1 MPRWLRYSTLIAISF
16 ASIAML
22 GLAISLFNP
31 KLFDRYFPFL
41 LVLNAVI
48 AAVLFCV
55 VTTLCLRL
63 ARRQRSKQYGS
74 HMTAK
79 LALTTALISVV
90 PTLTVYAI
98 STAFISRS
106 LQDSFSPRVEASLD
120 AGVRITQEM
129 LAKQE
134 QSTQELARDFADAL
148 AGTPDSLM
156 LHDLLKLLE
165 PHSGTEALVLTST
178 GSAVAAA
185 GSRINVLMP
194 DLPSQLQLKT
204 AKTTGIYSIVD
215 GDTLFE
221 APEATGGSSDLRIRV
236 IIPISTLHAPSLS
249 DFKTTGLLAK
259 TASSQQLFLQLTQP
273 VDKTIGL
280 HAATLVAGYRE
291 YQQLAYSQ
299 SSMATLYALTLSL
312 IVLLAV
318 FASVLA
324 ALSFARRTTSPV
336 MQLAEGTRRVATG
349 DFMPIREFQ
358 GGDEINVLT
367 RSFNSMIKE
376 VSEARRGLELQRLQA
391 EQALAFLER
400 VLGNISSGVVVVD
413 HWYTVVTANQA
424 ARRIMGEQNVM
435 TGASLRDT
443 LPEFVSTLEEYQHR
457 ESIGTA
463 PEPLDFELEQNG
475 VTIPLYLKT
484 TPMQLGTQTGSV
496 LVFDDVTALMKAQRA
511 TAWGEVARRLAHEIK
526 NPLTPIRLS
535 AERLAWKL
543 HAKLTEEKDLQ
554 LLQRTTNTIIE
565 QVDTLRQMVNDFRE
579 YARMP
584 AASLVP
590 LNLNEFMETV
600 LQLYHDAGHAIS
612 FVPGEGL
619 PEIDADPA
627 QLRQVFHNLI
637 SNSLE
642 AVTEGELVRIS
653 IRTEALESQYHAGAI
668 GAVKLSIEDNGPG
681 FTDKILNAAFD
692 PYVTT
697 KPTGTG
703 LGLPI
708 VKKILDDHGAA
719 IKLKNRSNEETGEIL
734 GASVEIVFKVSRLE
748 HNPISN

>member
-204 AKTTGIYSIVD
+204 A
-215 GDTLFE
+215 
-221 APEATGGSSDLRIRV
+221 
-236 IIPISTLHAPSLS
+236 
-249 DFKTTGLLAK
+249 
-259 TASSQQLFLQLTQP
+259 SSQQLFLQLTQP

-391 EQALAFLER
+391 EQAQAFLER

-457 ESIGTA
+457 ESIGTP

-653 IRTEALESQYHAGAI
+653 IRTEALESKYHAGAI

>member
-221 APEATGGSSDLRIRV
+221 APDATGGSSDLRIRV

-391 EQALAFLER
+391 EQAQAFLER

-457 ESIGTA
+457 ESIGTP

-653 IRTEALESQYHAGAI
+653 IRTEALESKYHAGAI

>member
-1 MPRWLRYSTLIAISF
+1 
-16 ASIAML
+16 ML
-22 GLAISLFNP
+22 GLAISLFNS
-31 KLFDRYFPFL
+31 KLFDKYFPFL
-41 LVLNAVI
+41 LVLNAFI

-63 ARRQRSKQYGS
+63 ARRQRQKQYGS

-79 LALTTALISVV
+79 LALTTALISLV
-90 PTLTVYAI
+90 PTLTVYSI

-134 QSTQELARDFADAL
+134 QTTQKLAREFADELSA
-148 AGTPDSLM
+148 TPTSLM

-165 PHSGTEALVLTST
+165 PHPGTEALVLTNT

-204 AKTTGIYSIVD
+204 AKTAGIYSIVD

-221 APEATGGSSDLRIRV
+221 SPESTDGSSDLRIRV
-236 IIPISTLHAPSLS
+236 IIPISTLHTPSLS

-259 TASSQQLFLQLTQP
+259 SANNQQLFLQVTQP
-273 VDKTIGL
+273 VDNTIGL

-299 SSMATLYALTLSL
+299 NSMATLYALTLSL

-318 FASVLA
+318 FASILA

-391 EQALAFLER
+391 EQAQAFLER

-413 HWYTVVTANQA
+413 RWYTVVTANQA
-424 ARRIMGEQNVM
+424 ARRIMGEENVAI
-435 TGASLRDT
+435 GISLRET
-443 LPEFVSTLEEYQHR
+443 LPEFVATLEEHQHH
-457 ESIGTA
+457 ESLDTTPA
-463 PEPLDFELEQNG
+463 PLDFELEQNG

-484 TPMQLGTQTGSV
+484 SAMQLGTQTGSV

-554 LLQRTTNTIIE
+554 LLKRTTDTIIE

-584 AASLVP
+584 AASLQP
-590 LNLNEFMETV
+590 LKLNEFMDSI
-600 LQLYHDAGHAIS
+600 LQLYHDAGHTITFA
-612 FVPGEGL
+612 PAPDL

-627 QLRQVFHNLI
+627 QLRQVLHNLI

-642 AVTEGELVRIS
+642 AVPDDEPARIS
-653 IRTEALESQYHAGAI
+653 IKTEALKSKYHADAI

-681 FTDKILNAAFD
+681 FTDKILDAAFE

-719 IKLKNRSNEETGEIL
+719 IMLKNLKDEGTEEIL
-734 GASVEIVFKVSRLE
+734 GASVEIIFKVSRRE

>member
-22 GLAISLFNP
+22 GLAISLFNL
-31 KLFDRYFPFL
+31 KLFDRYFPLL

-391 EQALAFLER
+391 EQAQAFLER

-584 AASLVP
+584 AASLAP

>member
-148 AGTPDSLM
+148 AGTPNSLM

-391 EQALAFLER
+391 EQAQAFLER

-475 VTIPLYLKT
+475 VTIPLYLENYAHAT
-484 TPMQLGTQTGSV
+484 RHPDGVRARLRRRDRPHEGAASHRLGRGRPPPCARDQESAHAHQA
-496 LVFDDVTALMKAQRA
+496 FRRKAGLEA
-511 TAWGEVARRLAHEIK
+511 
-526 NPLTPIRLS
+526 S
-535 AERLAWKL
+535 
-543 HAKLTEEKDLQ
+543 
-554 LLQRTTNTIIE
+554 
-565 QVDTLRQMVNDFRE
+565 RQADRGKG
-579 YARMP
+579 P
-584 AASLVP
+584 AASP
-590 LNLNEFMETV
+590 EDDQHHHRAGRHAQTDGQR
-600 LQLYHDAGHAIS
+600 LQGVRAHARRIPCPAEPQR
-612 FVPGEGL
+612 VHGNRPAAL
-619 PEIDADPA
+619 PRCRSRH
-627 QLRQVFHNLI
+627 QLRPRKRGCRRSTRTPPSSGRCSTHLI

-653 IRTEALESQYHAGAI
+653 IRTEALESRI
-668 GAVKLSIEDNGPG
+668 PCRR
-681 FTDKILNAAFD
+681 
-692 PYVTT
+692 
-697 KPTGTG
+697 
-703 LGLPI
+703 
-708 VKKILDDHGAA
+708 
-719 IKLKNRSNEETGEIL
+719 NR
-734 GASVEIVFKVSRLE
+734 RC
-748 HNPISN
+748 

>member
-134 QSTQELARDFADAL
+134 QSAQELARDFADAL

-391 EQALAFLER
+391 EQAQAFLER

-590 LNLNEFMETV
+590 LNLNKFMETV

-642 AVTEGELVRIS
+642 AVTEGEPVRIS
-653 IRTEALESQYHAGAI
+653 IRTEALESKYHAGAI

-681 FTDKILNAAFD
+681 FTDKILNAAFE

>member
-134 QSTQELARDFADAL
+134 QSAQELARDFADAL

-391 EQALAFLER
+391 EQAQAFLER

-584 AASLVP
+584 AAFLVP

-642 AVTEGELVRIS
+642 AVTEGEPVRIS
-653 IRTEALESQYHAGAI
+653 IRTEALESKYHAGAI

-681 FTDKILNAAFD
+681 FTDKILNAAFE

>member
-134 QSTQELARDFADAL
+134 QSAQELARDFADAL

-391 EQALAFLER
+391 EQAQAFLER

-443 LPEFVSTLEEYQHR
+443 LPEFGSTLEE
-457 ESIGTA
+457 
-463 PEPLDFELEQNG
+463 
-475 VTIPLYLKT
+475 
-484 TPMQLGTQTGSV
+484 
-496 LVFDDVTALMKAQRA
+496 
-511 TAWGEVARRLAHEIK
+511 
-526 NPLTPIRLS
+526 
-535 AERLAWKL
+535 
-543 HAKLTEEKDLQ
+543 
-554 LLQRTTNTIIE
+554 
-565 QVDTLRQMVNDFRE
+565 
-579 YARMP
+579 
-584 AASLVP
+584 
-590 LNLNEFMETV
+590 
-600 LQLYHDAGHAIS
+600 
-612 FVPGEGL
+612 
-619 PEIDADPA
+619 
-627 QLRQVFHNLI
+627 
-637 SNSLE
+637 
-642 AVTEGELVRIS
+642 
-653 IRTEALESQYHAGAI
+653 
-668 GAVKLSIEDNGPG
+668 
-681 FTDKILNAAFD
+681 
-692 PYVTT
+692 
-697 KPTGTG
+697 
-703 LGLPI
+703 
-708 VKKILDDHGAA
+708 
-719 IKLKNRSNEETGEIL
+719 
-734 GASVEIVFKVSRLE
+734 
-748 HNPISN
+748 

>member
-1 MPRWLRYSTLIAISF
+1 M
-16 ASIAML
+16 
-22 GLAISLFNP
+22 
-31 KLFDRYFPFL
+31 
-41 LVLNAVI
+41 
-48 AAVLFCV
+48 
-55 VTTLCLRL
+55 
-63 ARRQRSKQYGS
+63 
-74 HMTAK
+74 
-79 LALTTALISVV
+79 
-90 PTLTVYAI
+90 
-98 STAFISRS
+98 
-106 LQDSFSPRVEASLD
+106 
-120 AGVRITQEM
+120 
-129 LAKQE
+129 
-134 QSTQELARDFADAL
+134 
-148 AGTPDSLM
+148 
-156 LHDLLKLLE
+156 
-165 PHSGTEALVLTST
+165 
-178 GSAVAAA
+178 
-185 GSRINVLMP
+185 
-194 DLPSQLQLKT
+194 
-204 AKTTGIYSIVD
+204 
-215 GDTLFE
+215 
-221 APEATGGSSDLRIRV
+221 
-236 IIPISTLHAPSLS
+236 
-249 DFKTTGLLAK
+249 
-259 TASSQQLFLQLTQP
+259 
-273 VDKTIGL
+273 
-280 HAATLVAGYRE
+280 
-291 YQQLAYSQ
+291 
-299 SSMATLYALTLSL
+299 
-312 IVLLAV
+312 
-318 FASVLA
+318 
-324 ALSFARRTTSPV
+324 
-336 MQLAEGTRRVATG
+336 
-349 DFMPIREFQ
+349 
-358 GGDEINVLT
+358 
-367 RSFNSMIKE
+367 
-376 VSEARRGLELQRLQA
+376 
-391 EQALAFLER
+391 
-400 VLGNISSGVVVVD
+400 LGNISSGVVVVD

-535 AERLAWKL
+535 ADRLAWKL

-565 QVDTLRQMVNDFRE
+565 HVDTLRQMVNDFRE
-579 YARMP
+579 YARTP

>member
-16 ASIAML
+16 ASVAML
-22 GLAISLFNP
+22 GLAISLFNS
-31 KLFDRYFPFL
+31 KLFDKYFPFL
-41 LVLNAVI
+41 LVLNALI

-63 ARRQRSKQYGS
+63 ARRQRQKQYGS

-79 LALTTALISVV
+79 LALTTALISLV
-90 PTLTVYAI
+90 PTLTVYSI

-134 QSTQELARDFADAL
+134 QTTQKLAREFAEELSA
-148 AGTPDSLM
+148 TPTSLM

-165 PHSGTEALVLTST
+165 PHPGTEALVLTST
-178 GSAVAAA
+178 GAAVAAA

-204 AKTTGIYSIVD
+204 AKTAGIYSIVD

-221 APEATGGSSDLRIRV
+221 SPDATDGSSDLRIRV
-236 IIPISTLHAPSLS
+236 IIPISTLHTISLS

-259 TASSQQLFLQLTQP
+259 FANHQQLFLQVTQP
-273 VDKTIGL
+273 VDNTIGL

-299 SSMATLYALTLSL
+299 NSMATLYALTLSL
-312 IVLLAV
+312 IVLLAI
-318 FASVLA
+318 FASILA

-336 MQLAEGTRRVATG
+336 MQLAEGTKRVATG

-391 EQALAFLER
+391 EQAQAFLER

-413 HWYTVVTANQA
+413 RWYTVVTANQA
-424 ARRIMGEQNVM
+424 ARRIMGDENVAI
-435 TGASLRDT
+435 GISLRET
-443 LPEFVSTLEEYQHR
+443 LPEFVATLEEHQHH
-457 ESIGTA
+457 ESLDSTPA
-463 PEPLDFELEQNG
+463 PLDFELEQDG

-484 TPMQLGTQTGSV
+484 SAMPLGTQTGSV

-526 NPLTPIRLS
+526 NPLPPIRLS

-543 HAKLTEEKDLQ
+543 HTKLTEEKDLQ
-554 LLQRTTNTIIE
+554 LLKRTTDTIIE

-584 AASLVP
+584 AASPQP
-590 LNLNEFMETV
+590 LKLNEFMDSI
-600 LQLYHDAGHAIS
+600 LQLYHDAGHAIT
-612 FVPGEGL
+612 FTPTPDL

-627 QLRQVFHNLI
+627 QLRQVLHNLI

-642 AVTEGELVRIS
+642 AVTGDEPARIS
-653 IRTEALESQYHAGAI
+653 IKTEALKSKYHADAI

-681 FTDKILNAAFD
+681 FTDKILDAAFE

-719 IKLKNRSNEETGEIL
+719 IKLKNLKDEGTEGIL
-734 GASVEIVFKVSRLE
+734 GASVEIIFKVSRRE

>member
-1 MPRWLRYSTLIAISF
+1 MVEKVLKGSPKYYLWLIFL
-16 ASIAML
+16 
-22 GLAISLFNP
+22 LAIIGYAFIVYVFQLIYGLQMTGLTRNTSWGFYIAQFTYLVGVAAAAVMLVLPATFHHYHPYHRVIVFAEFLAIGAVIMCMLFIVVDMGQPQRVLNIILHP
-31 KLFDRYFPFL
+31 TPNSVMFWDATVLCGY

-391 EQALAFLER
+391 AQAQAFLER

-526 NPLTPIRLS
+526 QIVC
-535 AERLAWKL
+535 L
-543 HAKLTEEKDLQ
+543 HIV
-554 LLQRTTNTIIE
+554 QR
-565 QVDTLRQMVNDFRE
+565 
-579 YARMP
+579 
-584 AASLVP
+584 
-590 LNLNEFMETV
+590 
-600 LQLYHDAGHAIS
+600 
-612 FVPGEGL
+612 
-619 PEIDADPA
+619 
-627 QLRQVFHNLI
+627 
-637 SNSLE
+637 
-642 AVTEGELVRIS
+642 
-653 IRTEALESQYHAGAI
+653 
-668 GAVKLSIEDNGPG
+668 
-681 FTDKILNAAFD
+681 
-692 PYVTT
+692 
-697 KPTGTG
+697 
-703 LGLPI
+703 
-708 VKKILDDHGAA
+708 
-719 IKLKNRSNEETGEIL
+719 
-734 GASVEIVFKVSRLE
+734 
-748 HNPISN
+748 